1 MRLED
6 LYTPGILALATALPQ
21 PEEARKAPDGEARR
35 RTRACGSRIWTR
47 VWLDGAGR
55 VSHLT
60 QHVEACAL
68 GQAAAAIVGRC
79 AIGVGL
85 EELRVARRALRAML
99 EEGAPAP
106 SRSCWRTLET
116 LAPVRDFPPRHEAVL
131 LPFDAAIAAVRE
143 ALEKRHGGREC
154 AEGE

>member
-6 LYTPGILALATALPQ
+6 LYTPRILALATALPQ
-21 PEEARKAPDGEARR
+21 PGEAREEPDGEARR

-55 VSHLT
+55 VSHLM

-79 AIGVGL
+79 VIGAGL
-85 EELRVARRALRAML
+85 EELRAIRRVLRAML
-99 EEGAPAP
+99 EEGAPPP
-106 SRSCWRTLET
+106 SRPCWRALEA
-116 LAPVRDFPPRHEAVL
+116 LEPVRDFPPRHEAVL
-131 LPFDAAIAAVRE
+131 LPFDAAIAAVRA
-143 ALEKRHGGREC
+143 ALEKRHGVKKG
-154 AEGE
+154 AEGG